1 MPLRFARFWPVFLL
15 LSFCGFR
22 GLAGLLPPAA
32 LANPHFIE
40 PAPDWSRQAE
50 LPLDEEMV
58 SPWVAPPS
66 GIATTEY
73 LPPPPQLA
81 MAGRARP
88 PKRVRDGTVATLLP
102 RDLVEY
108 RRQPKRVRTLIWN
121 ALSLTQ
127 QGLGYK
133 FGSHDPR
140 RGGMDCSGT
149 IHYIL
154 RRSGWDKAP
163 RTSRDQYLWLREYG
177 TLTSVDGREA
187 RHYNNRRLRPGDLL
201 FWIHTYRT
209 RRNPPITHVAIYLGT
224 DRRTGK
230 PVIVH
235 AGGGR
240 KYAGKARRGVTVV
253 ELEEPARRGFRG
265 GKGSFVGFGTVPGA
279 R

>member
-1 MPLRFARFWPVFLL
+1 MRLSLISPAFLL
-15 LSFCGFR
+15 LICGFAP
-22 GLAGLLPPAA
+22 LSA
-32 LANPHFIE
+32 LGNQ
-40 PAPDWSRQAE
+40 APEVHAVPRVPVDQFSDAE
-50 LPLDEEMV
+50 ERW
-58 SPWVAPPS
+58 SPWEALPS
-66 GIATTEY
+66 GVSTTAFSQA
-73 LPPPPQLA
+73 PFQLA
-81 MAGRARP
+81 MARRGRW

-108 RRQPKRVRTLIWN
+108 RREPERVRKLIWN
-121 ALSLTQ
+121 ALALTQ

-133 FGSHDPR
+133 FGSDDPR

-149 IHYIL
+149 IYYIL
-154 RRSGWDKAP
+154 RQSGWEKVP
-163 RTSRDQYLWLREYG
+163 RTSQDQYLWLRQYN
-177 TLTSVDGREA
+177 TLTSVDGRQA
-187 RHYNNRRLRPGDLL
+187 RRYNNRWLKPGDLL

-240 KYAGKARRGVTVV
+240 KYAGVPRRGVTVV
-253 ELEEPARRGFRG
+253 ELEEPTRRGFSG
-265 GKGSFVGFGTVPGA
+265 GKGSFVGFGTIPGA